1 LFKKIR
7 LKECQIHYSEGLDT
21 VMGLYTGMISVVFG
35 GGPGAA
41 YEAQQFTWNDHVVI
55 PISST
60 GGAAG
65 GLFNVPEKIFEVR
78 TFSFIRKQ
86 SILACK
92 KPKFFFSSENSSAVL
107 TWLLFTR

>member
-1 LFKKIR
+1 MICLF
-7 LKECQIHYSEGLDT
+7 S
-21 VMGLYTGMISVVFG
+21 FA

-65 GLFNVPEKIFEVR
+65 GLFNVPDKIFEVR
-78 TFSFIRKQ
+78 TFSFY
-86 SILACK
+86 K
-92 KPKFFFSSENSSAVL
+92 K
-107 TWLLFTR
+107 